1 MKHKEM
7 NERAVVESA
16 QQGDT
21 EAFRMLFEQNRQR
34 IFSLAYQYTKNAE
47 DAEDILQETFIKT
60 YNFLD
65 KYQTE
70 NDANF
75 SSWIY
80 RIGINCSIDYLRRKK
95 RTRHDFSDWDKVEKT
110 YSDDNHSNP
119 EQSARLEEL
128 RERISVLVE
137 MLSPRQRMVFI
148 LKHYQQLSIKEI
160 AELLDCSEGSVK
172 KQLFRAISS
181 IKNPLKKLL
190 WEKDYGLQK
199 I

>member
-1 MKHKEM
+1 MKYKEM
-7 NERAVVESA
+7 NERAIVESA

-65 KYQTE
+65 KYQKE
-70 NDANF
+70 KDSGF

-95 RTRHDFSDWDKVEKT
+95 KTKHDFSDWDTVEKT

-119 EQSARLEEL
+119 EHSARLEEL
-128 RERISVLVE
+128 SEKISVLVE

-172 KQLFRAISS
+172 KQLFRAISA

>member
-1 MKHKEM
+1 M
-7 NERAVVESA
+7 NERAIVQSA

-34 IFSLAYQYTKNAE
+34 IFSLAYQYTKNSE

-60 YNFLD
+60 YNHLD
-65 KYQTE
+65 KYQTA
-70 NDANF
+70 NDTNF

-80 RIGINCSIDYLRRKK
+80 RIGINCSIDFLRRRKK
-95 RTRHDFSDWDKVEKT
+95 RKQDFSDWDSVEKT
-110 YSDDNHSNP
+110 YSEDNHSNP
-119 EQSARLEEL
+119 EHTTGLEEL
-128 RERISVLVE
+128 REKISVLVE
-137 MLSPRQRMVFI
+137 MLSPRQRMIFI
-148 LKHYQQLSIKEI
+148 LKHYQQLSINEI

-172 KQLFRAISS
+172 KQLFRAISA
-181 IKNPLKKLL
+181 IKNPLKKFL

>member
-1 MKHKEM
+1 MKYKEM
-7 NERAVVESA
+7 NERAIVESA

-34 IFSLAYQYTKNAE
+34 IFSLAFQYTKNAE

-60 YNFLD
+60 YSFLD

-70 NDANF
+70 NDSGF

-95 RTRHDFSDWDKVEKT
+95 KTKHDFSDWDSVEKT

-119 EQSARLEEL
+119 EHSARLEEL
-128 RERISVLVE
+128 REKISVLVD

-172 KQLFRAISS
+172 KQLFRAISA
-181 IKNPLKKLL
+181 IKNPLKKIL

>member
-1 MKHKEM
+1 M
-7 NERAVVESA
+7 NERAIVQSA

-34 IFSLAYQYTKNAE
+34 IFSLAFQYTKNAE

-60 YNFLD
+60 YSFLD
-65 KYQTE
+65 KFQIG
-70 NDANF
+70 NDTNF

-95 RTRHDFSDWDKVEKT
+95 KRKRDFSDWDSVERT

-119 EQSARLEEL
+119 ENAARLEEL
-128 RERISVLVE
+128 REKISILVE

-160 AELLDCSEGSVK
+160 AELLECSEGSVK
-172 KQLFRAISS
+172 KQLFRAISA
-181 IKNPLKKLL
+181 IKMPLKKLL

>member
-1 MKHKEM
+1 MKYKEM
-7 NERAVVESA
+7 NERAIVESA

-34 IFSLAYQYTKNAE
+34 IFSLAYQYTKNAQ

-70 NDANF
+70 NDTSF

-80 RIGINCSIDYLRRKK
+80 RIGINCSIDFLRRKK
-95 RTRHDFSDWDKVEKT
+95 KRGHDFSDWDSVEKT
-110 YSDDNHSNP
+110 YSDDDFSNP
-119 EQSARLEEL
+119 EHSARLEEL
-128 RERISVLVE
+128 REKISILVE

>member
-1 MKHKEM
+1 
-7 NERAVVESA
+7 
-16 QQGDT
+16 
-21 EAFRMLFEQNRQR
+21 MLFEQNRQR

-60 YNFLD
+60 YSYLD
-65 KYQTE
+65 KYQTA
-70 NDANF
+70 NDSNF

-80 RIGINCSIDYLRRKK
+80 RIGINCSIDFLRRQKK
-95 RTRHDFSDWDKVEKT
+95 RKKDFSDWDSVEKT

-119 EQSARLEEL
+119 EHSTRLEEL
-128 RERISVLVE
+128 REKISLIVE
-137 MLSPRQRMVFI
+137 MLSPRQRMIFI
-148 LKHYQQLSIKEI
+148 LKHYQQLNIKEI

>member
-1 MKHKEM
+1 M

>member
-1 MKHKEM
+1 M
-7 NERAVVESA
+7 NERAIVESA

-34 IFSLAYQYTKNAE
+34 IFSLAFQYTKNAE

-60 YNFLD
+60 YSFLD

-70 NDANF
+70 NDSGF

-95 RTRHDFSDWDKVEKT
+95 KTKHDFSDWDSVEKT

-119 EQSARLEEL
+119 EHSARLEEL
-128 RERISVLVE
+128 REKISVLVD

-172 KQLFRAISS
+172 KQLFRAISA
-181 IKNPLKKLL
+181 IKNPLKKIL

>member
-7 NERAVVESA
+7 NERAIVESA

-21 EAFRMLFEQNRQR
+21 EAFCMLFEQNRQR

-65 KYQTE
+65 KYQKE
-70 NDANF
+70 NDSGF

-95 RTRHDFSDWDKVEKT
+95 KTKHDFSDWDSVEKT

-119 EQSARLEEL
+119 EHSARLEEL
-128 RERISVLVE
+128 REKISVLVD

-172 KQLFRAISS
+172 KQLFRAISA
-181 IKNPLKKLL
+181 IKNPLKKIL